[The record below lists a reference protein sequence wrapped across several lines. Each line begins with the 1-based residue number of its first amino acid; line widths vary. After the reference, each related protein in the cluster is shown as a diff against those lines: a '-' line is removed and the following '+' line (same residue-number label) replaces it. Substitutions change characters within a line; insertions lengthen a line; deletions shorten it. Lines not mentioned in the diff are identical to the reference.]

1 VIVALQR
8 AVLFIC
14 LGSLLNGPARGQPG
28 AKSPA
33 DPQLQPS
40 DIVNAADYSSGGVTP
55 GEVVVIY
62 PSNAGPLQMS
72 PWGLNG
78 NMRQATLVGE
88 TRVLFDG
95 LPATIMYSV
104 RGQVGAIVPHE
115 IAGKKTTQVVVE
127 YQGRRSPPVTLAVI
141 DGAPALFTL
150 DASGKGQAAMLN
162 ETGCC
167 NSVRNPAVRGKPASL
182 YATGEGQLSGT
193 IARNVSV
200 TVGGVPAQVLY
211 TGNFGALQVNF
222 RVPANAPLGDA
233 IPLVL
238 TVGGRPSSSAV
249 TMAVRSARRRVL
261 VLSDNAAIRRRLAGI
276 LGRAGYPVLTWR
288 GQQGATAQAAGPPDL
303 IIFDLAMPKEEVS
316 EIVRTLRIIRPQLRI
331 LATSS
336 ALDPES
342 LRAADFLGAQAIL
355 ARPLNAVQ
363 VLARVRTLLEMRPA
377 VY

>member
-1 VIVALQR
+1 
-8 AVLFIC
+8 
-14 LGSLLNGPARGQPG
+14 
-28 AKSPA
+28 
-33 DPQLQPS
+33 
-40 DIVNAADYSSGGVTP
+40 
-55 GEVVVIY
+55 
-62 PSNAGPLQMS
+62 
-72 PWGLNG
+72 
-78 NMRQATLVGE
+78 
-88 TRVLFDG
+88 
-95 LPATIMYSV
+95 
-104 RGQVGAIVPHE
+104 
-115 IAGKKTTQVVVE
+115 
-127 YQGRRSPPVTLAVI
+127 
-141 DGAPALFTL
+141 
-150 DASGKGQAAMLN
+150 
-162 ETGCC
+162 
-167 NSVRNPAVRGKPASL
+167 
-182 YATGEGQLSGT
+182 
-193 IARNVSV
+193 
-200 TVGGVPAQVLY
+200 VGGVPAQVLY

-222 RVPANAPLGDA
+222 RVPANAPVGDA